1 MRSRIKK
8 AVKALLYGDSEPVDR
23 KMEYSSKE
31 QNVSSSDY
39 WTSHN
44 VTGHKQF
51 STREESLHYMRWR
64 FDIYPHYEQL
74 MPCNGFDGKVI
85 LDYGCGPGHD
95 VVGFLEYSKPKKVIA
110 MDVSSSS
117 LEETSNR
124 VKLHGGTGRVDV
136 KLIKEKEP
144 LPIEDSSIDYIH
156 SSGVLHHTPNMPE
169 ILNEFHRIL
178 KPKGIIRI
186 MVYNYNS
193 IWAHL
198 YVPYVLQIVK
208 KIDSNLSLADA
219 FRRSTD
225 GVDCPISNFYT
236 PEEYLD
242 ICAKSQL
249 KGVCTGVSIG
259 LEEMEWVHTHLFKAM
274 GNIKFP
280 EVHRNFL
287 KEITFN
293 QQLQPVYKG
302 RIAGINAVFELTKL

>member
-1 MRSRIKK
+1 MSNWIKK
-8 AVKALLYGDSEPVDR
+8 AIKTLLFGDSNPANQEI
-23 KMEYSSKE
+23 EYNSNSHII
-31 QNVSSSDY
+31 SSSDY
-39 WTSHN
+39 WTRHN
-44 VTGHKQF
+44 VTKHKQF

-74 MPCNGFDGKVI
+74 MPCNGFDGKVV

-95 VVGFLEYSKPKKVIA
+95 IVGFLEYSKPKKIIA

-117 LEETSNR
+117 LAETSNR
-124 VKLHGGTGRVDV
+124 IKLHDGTGIVDI
-136 KLIKEKEP
+136 KLIKENER
-144 LPIEDSSIDYIH
+144 LPIEDNSIDYIH

-169 ILNEFHRIL
+169 ILNEFNRIL
-178 KPKGIIRI
+178 KPDGFIRI

-193 IWAHL
+193 IWAQL
-198 YVPYVLQIVK
+198 YVPYVIQMLK

-225 GVDCPISNFYT
+225 GVECPISNFYI

-242 ICAKSQL
+242 ICLKSKL

-259 LEEMEWVHTHLFKAM
+259 LEEIEWVHTHMFRAM
-274 GNIKFP
+274 GDIKFP
-280 EVHRNFL
+280 EIHRNFL

-293 QQLQPVYKG
+293 EQLQPVYKG
-302 RIAGINAVFELTKL
+302 RIAGINAVFELTK